1 MRALPCY
8 HCLSVS
14 LYTPVVGVRTWVTG
28 VWYCWQGASLRYTGL
43 CQVPGPRTAHILQYI
58 CTVLY
63 ICYICTWRHSLTP
76 PHPIICSNNFHLQ
89 SGIWRM
95 DAAATR
101 ACDKNKNGDENDTDY
116 IAFCLNAKMNI
127 FTSPNA
133 QLGLGKWQLT
143 RILRGHFSELKYNLG
158 AGPVYW
164 PMTLT
169 GTWTWTLTTTGCQTP
184 AHSHGA
190 SSNVTSIYFCKILFK
205 YFTGD
210 ITGTGAMPSK

>member
-28 VWYCWQGASLRYTGL
+28 VWYCWQDASLRYTGL

-143 RILRGHFSELKYNLG
+143 ANKDPKRAFLWIKIQFRSWTS
-158 AGPVYW
+158 V
-164 PMTLT
+164 LT
-169 GTWTWTLTTTGCQTP
+169 NDTDWDLDLDIDYDWLPNSRPLPRCQ
-184 AHSHGA
+184 
-190 SSNVTSIYFCKILFK
+190 
-205 YFTGD
+205 
-210 ITGTGAMPSK
+210 